1 MSALAKES
9 ITKSELEKRILS
21 LNDGSKLD
29 FTEEYLKD
37 LSVERLRHIFL
48 YAKTMRISKPT

>member
-9 ITKSELEKRILS
+9 ITKSELKKRILS

-29 FTEEYLKD
+29 FAEKYLNN
-37 LSVERLRHIFL
+37 LSVERLKHIFL

>member
-21 LNDGSKLD
+21 LNDGSRFD
-29 FTEEYLKD
+29 FTKEYLEH
-37 LSVERLRHIFL
+37 LSAERLRHIFL
-48 YAKTMRISKPT
+48 YAKTMRIKKPT